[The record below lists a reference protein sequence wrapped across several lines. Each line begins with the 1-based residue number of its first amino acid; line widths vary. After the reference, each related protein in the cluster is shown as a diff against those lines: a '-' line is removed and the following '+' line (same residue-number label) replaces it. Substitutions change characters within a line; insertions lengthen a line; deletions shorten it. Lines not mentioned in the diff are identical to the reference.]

1 MTWLTLKAEPGL
13 GVTLLLGNLLSDFHS
28 FFPIFHCEVGKSM
41 GKRKIN
47 VELLQCGLPKEEVET
62 S

>member
-1 MTWLTLKAEPGL
+1 MTRLTLKAEPGL
-13 GVTLLLGNLLSDFHS
+13 GVTLLLGAMLNDFHS
-28 FFPIFHCEVGKSM
+28 FFPNFQCEVGKRM

-47 VELLQCGLPKEEVET
+47 VELLQCELPKEEVET